1 MRVHPDERP
10 EKEAGRNKVALWIGV
25 VIVLAGLALLSYFF
39 LTPTDETPV
48 TMTTPEVS
56 TPALPAPTPATTNP
70 VADIEETV
78 PEQPPQPTTSEL
90 PSLDDSDEFARRQFT
105 ELAPDDQLGQWFPPN
120 HVLRRTVSLLDGLS
134 RGDVLR
140 KMLRA
145 PTPKGSF
152 AVVPD
157 GQKRSISPTN
167 YQRYNYLVDTLDAM
181 DNEKLIKLFHLLRP
195 LLEQAYGELGYPPE
209 SVDKAVISAATS
221 TARLSGTGFRSV
233 QIRGPKT
240 GGAARPAKTA
250 DPHGARTYPA
260 DSGQSQ
266 SSPGKPAGGLAPTIR
281 PSVAYSLHHR
291 HDCCLLMLH
300 GRPQSLYCLLLH
312 RASA

>member
-1 MRVHPDERP
+1 MRVNPDERP
-10 EKEAGRNKVALWIGV
+10 EREPGRNKLALWIGL

-39 LTPTDETPV
+39 LTPADETPV
-48 TMTTPEVS
+48 TITAPEAS

-78 PEQPPQPTTSEL
+78 PEQPPQPTAPEL

-105 ELAPDDQLGQWFPPN
+105 ELTPDDQLGQWFPPN

-152 AVVPD
+152 AVVQD

-167 YQRYNYLVDTLDAM
+167 YQRYDYLVDTLDTM
-181 DNEKLIKLFHLLRP
+181 HNEKLIKLFHLLRP
-195 LLEQAYGELGYPPE
+195 LLEQAYGELGYPSD
-209 SVDKAVISAATS
+209 SVDKAVISALDQVLATP
-221 TARLSGTGFRSV
+221 LPLQPVYLVQDSV
-233 QIRGPKT
+233 QYKY
-240 GGAARPAKTA
+240 A
-250 DPHGARTYPA
+250 DPKLEALPALQKQLIRMGPEHTRRIQDKARALRESLLA
-260 DSGQSQ
+260 D
-266 SSPGKPAGGLAPTIR
+266 
-281 PSVAYSLHHR
+281 
-291 HDCCLLMLH
+291 
-300 GRPQSLYCLLLH
+300 
-312 RASA
+312 

>member
-1 MRVHPDERP
+1 MRVNPDERP
-10 EKEAGRNKVALWIGV
+10 EREPGRNKLALWIGL

-39 LTPTDETPV
+39 LTPVDETPV
-48 TMTTPEVS
+48 TITAPEAS

-78 PEQPPQPTTSEL
+78 PEQPPQPTAPEL

-105 ELAPDDQLGQWFPPN
+105 ELTPDDQLGQWFPPN

-152 AVVPD
+152 AVVQD

-167 YQRYNYLVDTLDAM
+167 YQRYDYLVDTLDTM
-181 DNEKLIKLFHLLRP
+181 HNEKLIKLFHLLRP
-195 LLEQAYGELGYPPE
+195 LLEQAYGELGYPSD
-209 SVDKAVISAATS
+209 SVDKAVISALDQVLAP
-221 TARLSGTGFRSV
+221 LPLQPVYLVQDSV
-233 QIRGPKT
+233 QYKY
-240 GGAARPAKTA
+240 A
-250 DPHGARTYPA
+250 DPKLEALPALQKQLIRMGPEHTRRIQDKARALRESLLA
-260 DSGQSQ
+260 D
-266 SSPGKPAGGLAPTIR
+266 
-281 PSVAYSLHHR
+281 
-291 HDCCLLMLH
+291 
-300 GRPQSLYCLLLH
+300 
-312 RASA
+312 

>member
-1 MRVHPDERP
+1 MRVNPDERP
-10 EKEAGRNKVALWIGV
+10 EREAGRNKLALWIGL
-25 VIVLAGLALLSYFF
+25 VIALAGLPLLSYFF
-39 LTPTDETPV
+39 LTATDETPV
-48 TMTTPEVS
+48 TMTSPEAS

-105 ELAPDDQLGQWFPPN
+105 ELTPDDQLGQWFPPN

-152 AVVPD
+152 AVVED

-167 YQRYNYLVDTLDAM
+167 YQRYDYLVDTLEAM
-181 DNEKLIKLFHLLRP
+181 DNEKLTKLFHLLRP
-195 LLEQAYGELGYPPE
+195 LLEQAYGELGYPSE
-209 SVDKAVISAATS
+209 SVDKAIISALDQVLATP
-221 TARLSGTGFRSV
+221 LPLQPVYLVQDSV
-233 QIRGPKT
+233 QYKY
-240 GGAARPAKTA
+240 A
-250 DPHGARTYPA
+250 DPKLEALPALQKQLIRMGPEHTRRIQDKARALRESLLA
-260 DSGQSQ
+260 D
-266 SSPGKPAGGLAPTIR
+266 
-281 PSVAYSLHHR
+281 
-291 HDCCLLMLH
+291 
-300 GRPQSLYCLLLH
+300 
-312 RASA
+312 